1 MKKKMI
7 LFTML
12 LCPLLF
18 FGQTWDYT
26 VKPGTEEWKT
36 LNSNKEKVD
45 ICQLPENILKQTT
58 TKDLFEIVLNYPL
71 LSDIYAFNDIY
82 SGTKKLFNDFNGI
95 QELFNRPDVLDILL
109 QKNEEILSKKS
120 LLKSNV
126 SLVEKGNYIIS
137 LSTMEMLLSIPQLQQ
152 KLNLENKKK
161 TIITLMKGY
170 ELKKSIPEYFKG
182 IGFETNIISRA
193 VIIAGIEKSSF
204 EKKEIYEMD
213 FINKLD
219 EKSSEFI
226 K

>member
-1 MKKKMI
+1 MKTKMI
-7 LFTML
+7 VFTML
-12 LCPLLF
+12 LCPILI
-18 FGQTWDYT
+18 FGQTWDYP

-36 LNSNKEKVD
+36 LNSNKDKVD

-58 TKDLFEIVLNYPL
+58 TNDLFEICLNYPL

-82 SGTKKLFNDFNGI
+82 TGTKKLFNDFNGI
-95 QELFNRPDVLDILL
+95 RELFNRPDVLDILL

-137 LSTMEMLLSIPQLQQ
+137 LSTMEILLSIPELQQ
-152 KLNLENKKK
+152 KLNLEHKKK
-161 TIITLMKGY
+161 TITTLMKGY
-170 ELKKSIPEYFKG
+170 ELKKSIPDYFKG

-204 EKKEIYEMD
+204 DKKEIYEID

-219 EKSSEFI
+219 EKSSEYM

>member
-1 MKKKMI
+1 MWFI
-7 LFTML
+7 LI
-12 LCPLLF
+12 
-18 FGQTWDYT
+18 
-26 VKPGTEEWKT
+26 
-36 LNSNKEKVD
+36 NKISIKFK
-45 ICQLPENILKQTT
+45 C
-58 TKDLFEIVLNYPL
+58 
-71 LSDIYAFNDIY
+71 Y

-170 ELKKSIPEYFKG
+170 ELKK
-182 IGFETNIISRA
+182 TNY
-193 VIIAGIEKSSF
+193 K
-204 EKKEIYEMD
+204 
-213 FINKLD
+213 
-219 EKSSEFI
+219 
-226 K
+226 